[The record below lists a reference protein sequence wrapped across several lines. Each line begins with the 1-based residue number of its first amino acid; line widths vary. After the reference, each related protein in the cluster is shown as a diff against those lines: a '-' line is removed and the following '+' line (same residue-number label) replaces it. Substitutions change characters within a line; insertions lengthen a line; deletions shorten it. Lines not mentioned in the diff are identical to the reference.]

1 MGILE
6 LLAAMGIT
14 ALTSVKLAGHLA
26 DKLISIRIARNAADH
41 AANLNLAVNAA
52 KAEIEARLKQ
62 EVELRLGDAAADRL
76 YHSEARRRL
85 YQAVGPL
92 RYQLLVAAAEWT
104 NRVARIGDIDAS
116 MYDMSFNGH
125 FLRSTAYRFL
135 RLLTVA
141 ELIERQI
148 AFADFA
154 VDPDMRTLLK
164 FKRQLGQC
172 FSSSDVSLK
181 HPQEDW
187 LHQLQHVF
195 SDTLSGLAAQM
206 VVTDSATG
214 IERVARFDEFQ
225 VILDDKNRAE
235 RLHPIP
241 ALMIDFTPTSKPI
254 LWLRVLALSQLCTG
268 LLEMHGR
275 DLGIEVQAIDVKQML
290 ALAKDKSI
298 SDRTT
303 MYLEAIE
310 SFRST
315 LQFPESHPKSAS
327 FALNRQPDGYSAL
340 SQ

>member
-1 MGILE
+1 MGIAE
-6 LLAAMGIT
+6 LLAAMG
-14 ALTSVKLAGHLA
+14 LTGLVSVKLAGHLA
-26 DKLISIRIARNAADH
+26 DKLISSRIARNAADH

-52 KAEIEARLKQ
+52 KAEIEARFKQ
-62 EVELRLGDAAADRL
+62 EVELKLGDAAADRM

-104 NRVARIGDIDAS
+104 NRVVRIGDIDAS
-116 MYDMSFNGH
+116 TYDMSINGH

-135 RLLTVA
+135 RLLAVA

-154 VDPDMRTLLK
+154 VDPDMRILLK

-187 LHQLQHVF
+187 QHQRQHVF
-195 SDTLSGLAAQM
+195 SDTLSSLAAQM
-206 VVTDSATG
+206 VVTDSAMG

-225 VILDDKNRAE
+225 VMLDDKQRAKG
-235 RLHPIP
+235 LHPIP
-241 ALMIDFTPTSKPI
+241 DLMIGFTPASKPI

-268 LLEMHGR
+268 LLETQGR
-275 DLGIEVQAIDVKQML
+275 DLGIEVQAVDLKLML
-290 ALAKDKSI
+290 GLTGDQAI
-298 SDRTT
+298 SDGNT
-303 MYLEAIE
+303 MYFEALEKFKSA
-310 SFRST
+310 
-315 LQFPESHPKSAS
+315 LQFPEVHLKSAS
-327 FALNRQPDGYSAL
+327 LAH
-340 SQ
+340 

>member
-1 MGILE
+1 MGIVE
-6 LLAAMGIT
+6 LLAAMG
-14 ALTSVKLAGHLA
+14 LTGLVSVKLAGHLA
-26 DKLISIRIARNAADH
+26 DKLISSRIARDAADH
-41 AANLNLAVNAA
+41 AAKLNLAVNAA

-62 EVELRLGDAAADRL
+62 EVELKLGDAAADRM

-104 NRVARIGDIDAS
+104 NRVVRIGDIDAS
-116 MYDMSFNGH
+116 MYDMSLNGH

-135 RLLTVA
+135 RLLAVA

-187 LHQLQHVF
+187 LHQRQHVF
-195 SDTLSGLAAQM
+195 SDTLSSLAAQM
-206 VVTDSATG
+206 VVPDSTTG

-225 VILDDKNRAE
+225 VMLNDQKRAE
-235 RLHPIP
+235 KLHPIP
-241 ALMIDFTPTSKPI
+241 ALMIGFTPASKPI

-268 LLEMHGR
+268 LLETQGR
-275 DLGIEVQAIDVKQML
+275 DLGIEVQAVDLKLML
-290 ALAKDKSI
+290 GLTGDQAI
-298 SDRTT
+298 SDGKT
-303 MYLEAIE
+303 MYLEALE
-310 SFRST
+310 KFRSA
-315 LQFPESHPKSAS
+315 LQFPEAQLKSAS
-327 FALNRQPDGYSAL
+327 PAP
-340 SQ
+340 

>member
-1 MGILE
+1 MGIVE
-6 LLAAMGIT
+6 LLAAMG
-14 ALTSVKLAGHLA
+14 LTGLVSVKLAGYLA
-26 DKLISIRIARNAADH
+26 DKLISSRIAKDAADH

-52 KAEIEARLKQ
+52 KAEIEARFKQ
-62 EVELRLGDAAADRL
+62 EVELKLGDAAADRM

-85 YQAVGPL
+85 YQAVGSL

-104 NRVARIGDIDAS
+104 NRVVRIGDIDAS
-116 MYDMSFNGH
+116 MYDMSLKGH

-135 RLLTVA
+135 RLLAVA

-148 AFADFA
+148 AFADFT

-187 LHQLQHVF
+187 QHQRQHIF
-195 SDTLSGLAAQM
+195 SDTLSSLAAKM

-225 VILDDKNRAE
+225 VMLGDENCAKG
-235 RLHPIP
+235 LHPIT

-268 LLEMHGR
+268 LLETQGR
-275 DLGIEVQAIDVKQML
+275 DLGIEVQAIDLEQML
-290 ALAKDKSI
+290 CLAKDEAI
-298 SDRTT
+298 LDGMT
-303 MYLEAIE
+303 MYLEALE
-310 SFRST
+310 KFRSA
-315 LQFPESHPKSAS
+315 LQFPEAHLKSAS
-327 FALNRQPDGYSAL
+327 SAP
-340 SQ
+340 